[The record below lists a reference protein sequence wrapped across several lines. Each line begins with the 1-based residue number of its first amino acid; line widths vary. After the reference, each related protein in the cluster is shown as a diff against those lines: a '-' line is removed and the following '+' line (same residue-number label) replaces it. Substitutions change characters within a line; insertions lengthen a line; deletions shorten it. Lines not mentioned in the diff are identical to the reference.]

1 MNRVLT
7 PQGAYDFALGAA
19 LRRSRS
25 RRRLSIRDEWKY
37 LLIELSR
44 THGVSESYTSL
55 RYIQHLLAVATPT
68 ADCLSLIRDHL
79 KLALRRQADGSLGR
93 RRLKCSTAFAAP
105 S

>member
-19 LRRSRS
+19 LRRSRFT

-55 RYIQHLLAVATPT
+55 RYIQHL
-68 ADCLSLIRDHL
+68 
-79 KLALRRQADGSLGR
+79 
-93 RRLKCSTAFAAP
+93 
-105 S
+105 